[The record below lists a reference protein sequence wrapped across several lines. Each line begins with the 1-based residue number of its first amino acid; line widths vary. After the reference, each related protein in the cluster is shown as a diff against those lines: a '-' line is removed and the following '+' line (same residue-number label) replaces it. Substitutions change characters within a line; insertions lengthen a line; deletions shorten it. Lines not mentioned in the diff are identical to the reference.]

1 MALPIGQF
9 FRLCNPSRTLDL
21 GKPEDAQYY
30 IDFTEVRGNNVV
42 NELKR
47 TVVLSENEPT
57 CQLFTGHIGCGKSTE
72 LSRLK
77 TELEQEGY
85 HVVYF
90 ESSEDLDLADVDI
103 SDILLAI
110 ARQLSRSLEEA
121 RIHLEPTR
129 FQRLLQG
136 TVDLL
141 NSEVTGFKL
150 KLPEVQVAGTGVKVP
165 ENIGLTQDGGQYSL
179 SFGIGQLTTRA
190 KDSKDIRTLL
200 RQHLEPRVNVIL
212 EAINGELIAPAQ
224 QQLAQQGKAGLV
236 VIIDNLD
243 RIDNK
248 PKLQERRQPEYLFVD
263 RGDQLKK
270 LQCHIVY
277 TIPLILAF
285 SNERENLINRF
296 GSEPQILP
304 MVRTYNRD
312 GSLCQ
317 EGLAALRQMVLV
329 RAFPGQSP
337 EAQLA
342 ALPELC
348 DALDTLNTLCLMS
361 GGHVRNLLVLLH
373 SCLKKADPPLARGLL
388 DRVIS
393 QRRSEINKTITAEE
407 WTLLRQVQ
415 QEQSVKGE
423 EEYQTLLRSLLVFE
437 YRDADQSW
445 FDLNP
450 VLLGAEALR
459 HG

>member
-1 MALPIGQF
+1 MALPVGQF
-9 FRLCNPSRTLDL
+9 FRVCNPSKTLDL

-30 IDFTEVRGNNVV
+30 IDFSPVRGSDVIH
-42 NELKR
+42 ELER
-47 TVVLSENEPT
+47 TIVLSEDEPT

-77 TELEQEGY
+77 TTLEKLGY

-90 ESSEDLDLADVDI
+90 ESSEDLDMADVDI

-110 ARQLSRSLEEA
+110 ARQVSRSLEEA
-121 RIHLEPTR
+121 RIRLEPTR

-136 TVDLL
+136 TVELL

-165 ENIGLTQDGGQYSL
+165 EEIGLTQAGGDYSL

-200 RQHLEPRVNVIL
+200 RQHLEPRVNTIL
-212 EAINGELIAPAQ
+212 EALNGELIAPAQ
-224 QQLAQQGKAGLV
+224 QQLAQRGKAGLV

-248 PKLQERRQPEYLFVD
+248 PKLQDRRQPEYLFVD

-270 LQCHIVY
+270 LRCHIVY

-296 GSEPQILP
+296 GSEPQVLP
-304 MVRTYNRD
+304 MVRTSNRD
-312 GSLCQ
+312 GSRC
-317 EGLAALRQMVLV
+317 EAGLTALRQMVLR
-329 RAFPGQSP
+329 RAFPGQSE
-337 EAQLA
+337 EAQWA
-342 ALPELC
+342 ALAEVVDAPET
-348 DALDTLNTLCLMS
+348 LDTLCLVS

-373 SCLKKADPPLARGLL
+373 SCLRKTDPPVEKELL
-388 DRVIS
+388 ERVIS
-393 QRRSEINKTITAEE
+393 QRRSAIVKTITAEE
-407 WTLLRQVQ
+407 WQLLRQVRR
-415 QEQSVKGE
+415 EQAVKGE
-423 EEYQTLLRSLLVFE
+423 EEYQTLLRSLFVFE

-450 VLLGAEALR
+450 VLLAAEAL
-459 HG
+459 GDD